1 MKVIVAGSRDITDF
15 AIIEEA
21 IEESGFEITEVVSG
35 GAKGAD
41 QLGEEWAELSNV
53 PVKRFPANWDDIDV
67 EGAVVKTNSWGKEYN
82 AKAGLNRNIDMAEY
96 ADALIAIDL
105 NTTGTNHMINVAKKK
120 ELQVF
125 KYNPNEKLDDF
136 YYF

>member
-1 MKVIVAGSRDITDF
+1 MKVIIAGSRDITDF

-41 QLGEEWAELSNV
+41 QLGEEWAALSNV

-105 NTTGTNHMINVAKKK
+105 NTTGTNHMINEAKKR